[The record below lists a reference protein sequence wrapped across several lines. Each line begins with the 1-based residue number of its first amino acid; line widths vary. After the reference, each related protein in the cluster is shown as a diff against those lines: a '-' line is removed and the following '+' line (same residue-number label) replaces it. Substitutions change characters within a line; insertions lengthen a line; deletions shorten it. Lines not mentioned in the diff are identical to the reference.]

1 MDQKLCGRLVEI
13 LQAGGGEPVGTE
25 TYVRIFE
32 LGSETRYGLCADE
45 TWTAHRPGTSVLVHL
60 GDGTEP
66 HFCEVVECKRA
77 EFEELLAAGARKVG
91 LDPDALTLSFPSV
104 AIVRALL
111 QRESVHYTRLG
122 LLWLL
127 PSELRELR
135 PHILEVAQN
144 RTLPTS
150 VRDLARHLVVPE

>member
-1 MDQKLCGRLVEI
+1 LAEI
-13 LQAGGGEPVGTE
+13 LQAGGGEQVGTE
-25 TYVRIFE
+25 HYLPI
-32 LGSETRYGLCADE
+32 LQLDSETSYGLCVDG
-45 TWTAHRPGTSVLVHL
+45 TWAAHRPGTATLVHL

-66 HFCEVVECKRA
+66 HFCELVECKRS
-77 EFEELLAAGARKVG
+77 EFEELLAAGAGKAG
-91 LDPDALTLSFPSV
+91 LDPEALTISFPSV

-111 QRESVHYTRLG
+111 QRQSLHFTRLS

-135 PHILEVAQN
+135 RDILAVAEN
-144 RTLPTS
+144 RNLPTP